1 MYTPSLI
8 PKKPGE
14 RIKIDRR
21 DALKLAECYR
31 GGLLTP
37 VWVPRRR
44 MKRCAT
50 WCALEPQRNKTRV
63 EPSTSW

>member
-1 MYTPSLI
+1 MRRIPYTLVSMYTPSLI

-37 VWVPRRR
+37 VWVPD
-44 MKRCAT
+44 AT
-50 WCALEPQRNKTRV
+50 
-63 EPSTSW
+63 